1 MTIKYNSRYVI
12 VPLESSCLNAIVKNA
27 GSRVYARLVIFASAL
42 ALCQFSLALDPM
54 RSHQNLAPITKYY
67 ADELGQLT
75 YKQIIGLPDNSWTS
89 IDSANFSFGFTETP
103 FWFRVSVSN
112 DTPATQ
118 NLLLEIGR
126 ARFDSIKVFLT
137 IDGTLTRYVS
147 GADHPYKERVIKHRH
162 HIFPVDLKTGQ
173 TAEIVF
179 RAKNSGSLAFPL
191 TLWHR
196 DRFYE
201 SDKNK
206 MLTYGAYFGIWL
218 MVLIYNTVLF
228 TAVSHRALASFVAFV
243 FSFGIYQLTS
253 FGLGSSFIWGR
264 HPAVF
269 DATIVLSMGCAT
281 LSLMWFCTH
290 ILELSKTNRVGLRIL
305 QFFSFPALLCMLAYP
320 FLEYAK
326 VIPVLTALTAPSALI
341 VILLGVRSSFLGS
354 RLGLY
359 STIAWTALLLGTTAK
374 VFAHFDI
381 LPMNFLTENSA
392 AVGFLLMITI
402 LSFVVAA
409 EFRRQ
414 AKLQQ
419 EKVLSDNLLIANQ
432 QRRTNEQL
440 EGMVQE
446 RTAELE
452 TTLEELSQANETLKE
467 ISTKDSLTGIKN
479 RHYFDTIFEQ
489 EWKRASRQNYPLSL
503 LLMDIDFFK
512 KVNDTYGHVAGD
524 ECLREVAASISA
536 ALKRPADIVARYGG
550 EEFVALL
557 PYVENE
563 NALEFANRIRHR
575 VEASTYIADGNEIR
589 VTMSIGVSTVSPTEE
604 DERKDMISA
613 ADIALYEAKNSG
625 RNKVCNAG
633 QLSVHSN
640 KIAS

>member
-1 MTIKYNSRYVI
+1 MKSARSRNYV
-12 VPLESSCLNAIVKNA
+12 
-27 GSRVYARLVIFASAL
+27 RLFIFTGAL
-42 ALCQFSLALDPM
+42 ALGQFALALDPM

-67 ADELGQLT
+67 ADESGQLT
-75 YKQIIGLPDNSWTS
+75 YQQIIELPDDAWTGT
-89 IDSANFSFGFTETP
+89 DSANISFGFSKTP
-103 FWFRVSVSN
+103 FWFQFRISN
-112 DTPATQ
+112 NTQ
-118 NLLLEIGR
+118 APQELLLEIGR
-126 ARFDSIKVFLT
+126 ARFDSIEVFLT
-137 IDGTLTRYVS
+137 IDGSLTRYVS
-147 GADHPYKERVIKHRH
+147 GTDYPYKERVIKHRH
-162 HIFPVDLKTGQ
+162 HIFPIDLPSGQ
-173 TAEIVF
+173 AADIVF
-179 RAKNSGSLAFPL
+179 RAKNSGSLSFPV

-201 SDKNK
+201 SDKDN
-206 MLTYGAYFGIWL
+206 MLIYGAYFGIWL

-228 TAVSHRALASFVAFV
+228 AAISHRALASFVAFV

-253 FGLGSSFIWGR
+253 LGLGSSFIWGKY
-264 HPAVF
+264 PAVF
-269 DATIVLSMGCAT
+269 DATMVFSMGCAT

-290 ILELSKTNRVGLRIL
+290 ILELNRTNRIGLRIL
-305 QFFSFPALLCMLAYP
+305 QFFSYPALLCMLAYP
-320 FLEYAK
+320 FVGYAK
-326 VIPVLTALTAPSALI
+326 IIPILTALTAPSALI
-341 VILLGVRSSFLGS
+341 VILLGIHSTFLGS

-359 STIAWTALLLGTTAK
+359 STIAWTALLLGTSAK

-392 AVGFLLMITI
+392 AVGFLLMITV

-414 AKLQQ
+414 TKLQQ
-419 EKVLSDNLLIANQ
+419 EKELSDNLLIANEQ
-432 QRRTNEQL
+432 QRINEQL
-440 EGMVQE
+440 EGMVQD

-452 TTLEELSQANETLKE
+452 SALSELSQANETLKE

-512 KVNDTYGHVAGD
+512 KVNDTYGHLAGD
-524 ECLREVAASISA
+524 ECLREVASTISA

-550 EEFVALL
+550 EEFVAVL
-557 PYVENE
+557 PYVENV
-563 NALEFANRIRHR
+563 NALEFADGIRSR
-575 VEASTYIADGNEIR
+575 VEASRYIADGHEIK
-589 VTMSIGVSTVSPTEE
+589 VTMSIGVSTVVPTDE
-604 DERKDMISA
+604 DKRKDMISA

-633 QLSVHSN
+633 PLSVRSN
-640 KIAS
+640 KVAS